1 MAYQRKGARTG
12 SDRSSLYQDITDK
25 IIAQLEGRAY
35 PMGPAMVFSQ
45 SIAGHAAQ
53 CRDRSSL

>member
-25 IIAQLEGRAY
+25 IIAQLEAGRI
-35 PMGPAMVFSQ
+35 PWVQPW
-45 SIAGHAAQ
+45 
-53 CRDRSSL
+53 SSARASLDMPRNLQ